1 MAGSRAAAMAC
12 LLGVVL
18 PTVSGCADDAPLSDE
33 LSQYTDEGDGCQQAV
48 SAITYAEGALKHL
61 GQEPY
66 QEFNDSVRSR
76 VASVNGTIAL
86 EVRDF
91 PSEEALKQARR
102 VAELADETAAA
113 GVKHARRVELLREYR
128 REAAQFVIVCGREVD
143 GL

>member
-1 MAGSRAAAMAC
+1 MAVSGHIGTAC

-18 PTVSGCADDAPLSDE
+18 TVLAGCSNEAPLAEE
-33 LSQYTDEGDGCQQAV
+33 LSQYTDEGDGCQQVVA
-48 SAITYAEGALKHL
+48 AITYAEGTLKHL

-76 VASVNGTIAL
+76 VGAVAGTVAL

-91 PSEEALKQARR
+91 PSEEALKQGRR
-102 VAELADETAAA
+102 VAKLADETAKA
-113 GVKHARRVELLREYR
+113 GVTHARRVERLRAYR
-128 REAAQFVIVCGREVD
+128 REAAQLVIICGREVD